1 VDIEK
6 LKAFYDGHFVRFTI
20 NDNKQP
26 NETELVIDKRR
37 ARKPKPIPVQAFD
50 KKKQENYERFMAA
63 LKEIH
68 MI

>member
-1 VDIEK
+1 MT
-6 LKAFYDGHFVRFTI
+6 TI
-20 NDNKQP
+20 NQTKPSWQ
-26 NETELVIDKRR
+26 KRR
-37 ARKPKPIPVQAFD
+37 QNPVPVPAFD